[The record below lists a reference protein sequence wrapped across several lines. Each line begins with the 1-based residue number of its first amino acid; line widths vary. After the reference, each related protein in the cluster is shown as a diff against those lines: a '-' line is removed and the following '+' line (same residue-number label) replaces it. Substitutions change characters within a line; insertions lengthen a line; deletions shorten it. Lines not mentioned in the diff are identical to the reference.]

1 MELTP
6 VLEDLEENQRADVDS
21 KVESLHKH
29 WKQLKNI
36 AKTRTDLA
44 TLYIQFLDESE
55 SLEKVFNEV
64 ELILKTA
71 ANEENLKQIEKA
83 WGVIKPAFGEIKQT
97 GGRVI
102 GDLAKVSGNQGLLR
116 EERNHPVHTHT
127 RTQCI
132 FVLAHL

>member
-102 GDLAKVSGNQGLLR
+102 GDLAKVSEKSG
-116 EERNHPVHTHT
+116 TS
-127 RTQCI
+127 
-132 FVLAHL
+132 